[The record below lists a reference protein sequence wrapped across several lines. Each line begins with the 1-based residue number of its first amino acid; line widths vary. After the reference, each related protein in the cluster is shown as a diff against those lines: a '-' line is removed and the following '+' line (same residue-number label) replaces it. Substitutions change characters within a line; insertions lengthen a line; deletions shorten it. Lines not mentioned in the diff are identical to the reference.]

1 MEATFPS
8 SSSSAGDSLPPPYL
22 DDDDDDLPPHTHRQ
36 SSLTSIST
44 SSQSAS
50 SASSA
55 SASAS
60 SYDSEEEAR
69 IAQEEWDDGI
79 HQLQLALQLIFLP
92 YLGKYLGRR
101 YAYTIWNRYLR
112 YGPTSSFFGF
122 HPVSA
127 SSTSLAHG
135 GIWARMNSLVPSW
148 AVALVS
154 TAADA

>member
-92 YLGKYLGRR
+92 YLG
-101 YAYTIWNRYLR
+101 N
-112 YGPTSSFFGF
+112 FFGF

>member
-22 DDDDDDLPPHTHRQ
+22 DDDDDDDDDDLPPHTHRQ

-50 SASSA
+50 
-55 SASAS
+55 SAS

-92 YLGKYLGRR
+92 YLG
-101 YAYTIWNRYLR
+101 N
-112 YGPTSSFFGF
+112 FFGF